1 MVASQ
6 TSIEKGAKLI
16 KKYTTDLTTRPGVY
30 KMIDLNEKILYIG
43 KAKNLVKRVK
53 SYTNPNKHS
62 YRIKKMISETKSMQ
76 FTITNSEA
84 EALLLEANL
93 IKKNKPRYNIA
104 MRDDKSFPKI
114 LVNKEH
120 EFPRLMKYRGDNKI
134 QGEYYGPFA
143 SAGAVN
149 RTIDTLQKA
158 FLIRTCSDS
167 VYMNRSRPCLLHQIN
182 RCSAPCTGE
191 ISKKNY
197 DILIKDLDGFMNGKG
212 NYIKDKIFLDMEKQS
227 KSFNYENAAI
237 LRDRLETIT
246 KIQSQQTINNSKI
259 SDADIFGVMQ
269 LNNIACVQVFFFRAG
284 QNWGNREYF
293 PIINKIDSIDM
304 ILDSF
309 IAQFYTTHP
318 CPSNIIISTKIPS
331 HNLLEKALS
340 EKNSRKVVITFPHK
354 GEKFKLIQKVLMNTE
369 QALKRKMNL
378 LHDQKTLLEELKNKL
393 SLRKI
398 PKRIEIYDN
407 SHIQGSLP
415 VGAMVVAGVDGF
427 EKKHYRKFNIKSEL
441 IEKGDDYGMM
451 REMLERR
458 FAKISEIKADEN
470 IPDLLVIDGGLG
482 QLNVALEI
490 IKKNKL
496 NDIEVISISK
506 DKNRRFGNEKI
517 HLGKSKTIIL
527 EKNDPLLYFLQRIRD
542 EAHRFAIG
550 SHRHR
555 RTMQLKNSKL
565 DDIEGIGSK
574 RKQQL
579 IKYFG
584 SMKSIQEAD
593 YNDIVQVPG
602 INEKLARDIFS
613 LLHNE

>member
-1 MVASQ
+1 
-6 TSIEKGAKLI
+6 
-16 KKYTTDLTTRPGVY
+16 
-30 KMIDLNEKILYIG
+30 
-43 KAKNLVKRVK
+43 
-53 SYTNPNKHS
+53 
-62 YRIKKMISETKSMQ
+62 
-76 FTITNSEA
+76 
-84 EALLLEANL
+84 
-93 IKKNKPRYNIA
+93 
-104 MRDDKSFPKI
+104 
-114 LVNKEH
+114 
-120 EFPRLMKYRGDNKI
+120 
-134 QGEYYGPFA
+134 
-143 SAGAVN
+143 
-149 RTIDTLQKA
+149 
-158 FLIRTCSDS
+158 
-167 VYMNRSRPCLLHQIN
+167 
-182 RCSAPCTGE
+182 
-191 ISKKNY
+191 
-197 DILIKDLDGFMNGKG
+197 
-212 NYIKDKIFLDMEKQS
+212 
-227 KSFNYENAAI
+227 
-237 LRDRLETIT
+237 
-246 KIQSQQTINNSKI
+246 
-259 SDADIFGVMQ
+259 
-269 LNNIACVQVFFFRAG
+269 
-284 QNWGNREYF
+284 
-293 PIINKIDSIDM
+293 
-304 ILDSF
+304 
-309 IAQFYTTHP
+309 
-318 CPSNIIISTKIPS
+318 
-331 HNLLEKALS
+331 
-340 EKNSRKVVITFPHK
+340 
-354 GEKFKLIQKVLMNTE
+354 
-369 QALKRKMNL
+369 
-378 LHDQKTLLEELKNKL
+378 
-393 SLRKI
+393 
-398 PKRIEIYDN
+398 
-407 SHIQGSLP
+407 
-415 VGAMVVAGVDGF
+415 
-427 EKKHYRKFNIKSEL
+427 
-441 IEKGDDYGMM
+441 M